1 MTRPRV
7 LSDRE
12 LELIRLYA
20 NCQLG
25 LSPRRFYAK
34 WAVSHEAMAQIR
46 ARSPSTV
53 RRWFGKGRHYR
64 SPAAVDLRHLA
75 LMDFLLEHFEE
86 LAPELWQQLCPPA
99 SCTPSPGSDAPS
111 T

>member
-1 MTRPRV
+1 MTRPRA
-7 LSDRE
+7 LSERE

-34 WAVSHEAMAQIR
+34 WAVSHEAMAQIC

-53 RRWFGKGRHYR
+53 RRWFSKGKHYR
-64 SPAAVDLRHLA
+64 APSAADLWHLA
-75 LMDFLLEHFEE
+75 LMDFLLEHCEE
-86 LAPELWQQLCPPA
+86 LTPELWQQLCPGQPQPLPRPD
-99 SCTPSPGSDAPS
+99 SPS